1 MQKKDEIELA
11 RAERAKIIR
20 SLTRLKYSLLA
31 DREINDTLSASMI
44 DFDKSLQSGKLKQ
57 LNLGEILDVTKRND
71 N

>member
-1 MQKKDEIELA
+1 MSKKDDIELA

-31 DREINDTLSASMI
+31 DREINQTLSESMA
-44 DFDKSLQSGKLKQ
+44 DFDKSLQSGQLKQ
-57 LNLGEILDVTKRND
+57 LNLGEILDATKTND

>member
-1 MQKKDEIELA
+1 MMKKDEIELA

-31 DREINDTLSASMI
+31 DREINATLTASMFE
-44 DFDKSLQSGKLKQ
+44 FDKSLQNGELKQ
-57 LNLGEILDVTKRND
+57 LNLGEILDAVNPTN